1 VSGSPPGST
10 TQEVTMSTTIV
21 SSLRTATAA
30 VVVAASAVATG
41 SAAVAD
47 PQAAQERYVGSLVV
61 QARDAS
67 TYTQMDDYV
76 RGLEYWA
83 EHPDW
88 GLGS

>member
-47 PQAAQERYVGSLVV
+47 PQAAQDRYVTSLV

-67 TYTQMDDYV
+67 AYTQMDDYV

>member
-1 VSGSPPGST
+1 MHRKPIRILVAAA
-10 TQEVTMSTTIV
+10 
-21 SSLRTATAA
+21 AT
-30 VVVAASAVATG
+30 ASAVVAG
-41 SAAVAD
+41 SPAVAND
-47 PQAAQERYVGSLVV
+47 SGAAQDRYVTSLVV

-67 TYTQMDDYV
+67 AYTQMDDYV